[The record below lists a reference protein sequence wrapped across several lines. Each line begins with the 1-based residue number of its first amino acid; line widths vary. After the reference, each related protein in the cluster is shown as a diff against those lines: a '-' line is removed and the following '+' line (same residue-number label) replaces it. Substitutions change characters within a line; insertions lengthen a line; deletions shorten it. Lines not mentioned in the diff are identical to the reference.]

1 MNKNSSFFEALRIL
15 AKPGYAFLAGIVGI
29 VFLYFSAFLPVRSF
43 IGLILSFDH
52 VSLGEKIKTV
62 VTVPFESLP
71 LNFLGAS
78 LVLIIITAVLVGI
91 NVALLAYLIRE
102 RVSSYKHSGLTMLG
116 MVSAVI
122 GIGCSACG
130 SVVLTT
136 LFSLS
141 ATSAI
146 IGFLPLHGLEFSLVS
161 VGLLILSL
169 WLEVRKIGVKVC
181 EVKK

>member
-1 MNKNSSFFEALRIL
+1 MNL
-15 AKPGYAFLAGIVGI
+15 AK
-29 VFLYFSAFLPVRSF
+29 LYF
-43 IGLILSFDH
+43 
-52 VSLGEKIKTV
+52 
-62 VTVPFESLP
+62 
-71 LNFLGAS
+71 
-78 LVLIIITAVLVGI
+78 
-91 NVALLAYLIRE
+91 
-102 RVSSYKHSGLTMLG
+102 
-116 MVSAVI
+116 
-122 GIGCSACG
+122 
-130 SVVLTT
+130 LTT